1 MEIRKLRR
9 EEMPEAGLISAA
21 AFHVRFSDIEARKRQ
36 IVDNYKNDNWGAF
49 AEDGTI
55 MARIADERFVTRL
68 DGHKVLTSGIGA
80 VSTLPEYRVGG
91 AVRNMFEVILPAAR
105 KEGIILSTLFPFNH
119 AFYRKFGYEL
129 CYARTEFELPIQ
141 SLRGYRFG
149 GWAKMWHPG
158 ETTEL
163 FNDVYEACNKNY
175 NLAFARDE
183 ETMARHVKGEFWKDG
198 KFCYL
203 LGDEDGPCA
212 FVCYDD
218 VQNNGDGRLIA
229 IEDCAFDG
237 KRGLY
242 ALLGFLARFT
252 ADYKNVRIP
261 MPSDIDLNNL
271 VDDPYSVKT
280 IKSYNYMARVL
291 DVPKVLSLIKKPE
304 GATFTIAVADDL
316 MPENAGTW
324 RVAGDAVEKTEETA
338 DIEVSVHALAPLL
351 VGYLAL
357 AEADLRPD
365 VAINGNRETLERVF
379 VRKPAF
385 LTDHF

>member
-9 EEMPEAGLISAA
+9 EEMPEAGLISVI
-21 AFHVRFSDIEARKRQ
+21 AFHVRLQDIGTSRDQ
-36 IVDNYKNDNWGAF
+36 ITDNYKNDNWGAF
-49 AEDGTI
+49 SEDGAI
-55 MARIADERFVTRL
+55 MARIEDARYVTRL
-68 DGHKVLTSGIGA
+68 DGHSVLTSGIAA

-91 AVRNMFEVILPAAR
+91 AVRNMFEVLLPAAR
-105 KEGIILSTLFPFNH
+105 KEGVVLSTLYPFNH

-129 CYARTEFELPIQ
+129 CYAKTEYELPVA

-163 FNDVYEACNKNY
+163 FHEVFEACNKNY
-175 NLAFARDE
+175 NLAFVRDE
-183 ETMARHVKGEFWKDG
+183 EIMARHVRGEFWKDG

-212 FVCYDD
+212 YLCYDD
-218 VQNNGDGRLIA
+218 VQESDGRLIA

-252 ADYKNVRIP
+252 ADFKKVRIP

-271 VDDPYSVKT
+271 VDDPYSVRT
-280 IKSYNYMARVL
+280 ITNYNYMARVV
-291 DVPKVLSLIKKPE
+291 DVPKALSLMKKPE
-304 GATFTIAVADDL
+304 GAAFTVAVADEL
-316 MPENAGTW
+316 VPENAGMW
-324 RVAGDAVEKTEETA
+324 RVAGGKVEKTDAPA
-338 DIEVSVHALAPLL
+338 DVELSVHALAPLI
-351 VGYLAL
+351 VGYLSL
-357 AEADLRPD
+357 AEAELRPD
-365 VAINGNRETLERVF
+365 VAVLKNRGTLERVF
-379 VRKPAF
+379 VKKPAF